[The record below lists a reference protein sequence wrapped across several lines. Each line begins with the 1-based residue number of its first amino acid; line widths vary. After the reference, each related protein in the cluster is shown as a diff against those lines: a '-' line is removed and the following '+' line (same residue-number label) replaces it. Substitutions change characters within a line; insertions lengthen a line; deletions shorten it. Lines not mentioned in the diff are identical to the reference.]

1 MKRKVNYLFIVIILF
16 ISLITNVKAN
26 TIDLS
31 KKGSI
36 SVTLKEKSENVLIDG
51 AEITIYHI
59 GAASIKD
66 NNLVFNKREELT
78 CDVSLD
84 NLKDTKLVSDIAKCI
99 NDNVIKYIGTTNNG
113 KVTFN
118 NLNQG
123 LYLVTQTKS
132 TEGYSDIDS
141 FLVAIP
147 KVEDNKWIYN
157 INALPKVDI
166 YKVIDLV
173 VEKKWNTISKNIPKY
188 VNIELYKGEELID
201 TIELSEENNWTYT
214 FEGIEKSDKYTI
226 KEINIPKGYTPSYKV
241 DGYSFTVTNT
251 DTLAKTGQIFYPII
265 IFFVLGISLILVGL
279 IAIKSEA

>member
-1 MKRKVNYLFIVIILF
+1 MKRKVNYLFIAIILF

-36 SVTLKEKSENVLIDG
+36 SITLKEKGENVLIDG
-51 AEITIYHI
+51 AEIIIYYV
-59 GAASIKD
+59 GDASIKD

-84 NLKDTKLVSDIAKCI
+84 NLKDTKLVSNISKCI
-99 NDNVIKYIGTTNNG
+99 NDDVIKYVGTTNNG

-123 LYLVTQTKS
+123 LYLVSQTKS
-132 TEGYSDIDS
+132 VEGYSLIDS

-147 KVEDNKWIYN
+147 KVEDNKWVYD

-214 FEGIEKSDKYTI
+214 FENIEKSDKYSI
-226 KEINIPKGYTPSYKV
+226 KEINIPKGFTPSYKV
-241 DGYSFTVTNT
+241 NEYIFTVTNS
-251 DTLAKTGQIFYPII
+251 DILADTGQIFYPII
-265 IFFVLGISLILVGL
+265 ISFIAGFIFIVFGIKY
-279 IAIKSEA
+279 IKEA

>member
-1 MKRKVNYLFIVIILF
+1 MKRKVNYLFITIILF

-59 GAASIKD
+59 GDASIKD

-99 NDNVIKYIGTTNNG
+99 NDNIIKYEGTTDNG

-226 KEINIPKGYTPSYKV
+226 KEINIPKGFTPSYKV
-241 DGYSFTVTNT
+241 NEYIFTVTNS
-251 DTLAKTGQIFYPII
+251 DVLADTGQIFYPII
-265 IFFVLGISLILVGL
+265 ISFIAGFIFIVFGIKF
-279 IAIKSEA
+279 IKEA

>member
-59 GAASIKD
+59 GDASIKD

-99 NDNVIKYIGTTNNG
+99 NDNIIKYVGTTDNG

-226 KEINIPKGYTPSYKV
+226 KEINLPKGYTPSYKV

-251 DTLAKTGQIFYPII
+251 DTLANTGQIFYPII
-265 IFFVLGISLILVGL
+265 ISFIAGFIFIVFGIKF
-279 IAIKSEA
+279 IKEA

>member
-1 MKRKVNYLFIVIILF
+1 MKRKVNYLFITIILF

-59 GAASIKD
+59 GDASIKD

-99 NDNVIKYIGTTNNG
+99 NDNIIKYVGTTDNG
-113 KVTFN
+113 KVTYN

-226 KEINIPKGYTPSYKV
+226 KEINIPKGFTPSYKV
-241 DGYSFTVTNT
+241 NEYIFTVTNS
-251 DTLAKTGQIFYPII
+251 DVLADTGQIFYPII
-265 IFFVLGISLILVGL
+265 ISFIAGFIFIVFGIKF
-279 IAIKSEA
+279 IKEA

>member
-1 MKRKVNYLFIVIILF
+1 MKRKVNYLFIAIILF

-36 SVTLKEKSENVLIDG
+36 RVTLKEKSENVLIDG
-51 AEITIYHI
+51 AEITIYYV
-59 GAASIKD
+59 GDASIKD

-84 NLKDTKLVSDIAKCI
+84 NLKDTKLVSNISKCI
-99 NDNVIKYIGTTNNG
+99 NDNVIKYFGTTNNG

-123 LYLVTQTKS
+123 LYLVSQTKNV
-132 TEGYSDIDS
+132 EGYSLIDS

-147 KVEDNKWIYN
+147 KVEDNKWVYD

-214 FEGIEKSDKYTI
+214 FENIEKSDKYSI
-226 KEINIPKGYTPSYKV
+226 KEINIPKGFTPSYKV
-241 DGYSFTVTNT
+241 NEYIFTVTNS
-251 DTLAKTGQIFYPII
+251 DILADTGQIFYPII
-265 IFFVLGISLILVGL
+265 ISFIAGFIFIVFGIKY
-279 IAIKSEA
+279 IKEA

>member
-1 MKRKVNYLFIVIILF
+1 MKRKVNYLFIAIILF

-36 SVTLKEKSENVLIDG
+36 SITLKEKSENVLING
-51 AEITIYHI
+51 AEITIYYV
-59 GAASIKD
+59 GDASIKD

-84 NLKDTKLVSDIAKCI
+84 NLKDTKLVSNISKCI
-99 NDNVIKYIGTTNNG
+99 NDNVIKYVGTTNNG

-123 LYLVTQTKS
+123 LYLVSQTKNV
-132 TEGYSDIDS
+132 EGYSLIDS

-147 KVEDNKWIYN
+147 KVEDNKWVYD

-214 FEGIEKSDKYTI
+214 FENIEKSDKYSI
-226 KEINIPKGYTPSYKV
+226 KEINIPKGFTPSYKV
-241 DGYSFTVTNT
+241 NEYIFTVTNS
-251 DTLAKTGQIFYPII
+251 DILADTGQIFYPII
-265 IFFVLGISLILVGL
+265 ISFIAGFIFIVFGIKY
-279 IAIKSEA
+279 IKEA

>member
-1 MKRKVNYLFIVIILF
+1 MKRKVNYLFIAIILF

>member
-59 GAASIKD
+59 GDASIKD

-99 NDNVIKYIGTTNNG
+99 NDNIIKYVGTTDNG

-214 FEGIEKSDKYTI
+214 FEDIEKSDKYTI
-226 KEINIPKGYTPSYKV
+226 KEINIPKGFTPSYKV
-241 DGYSFTVTNT
+241 NEYIFTVTNS
-251 DTLAKTGQIFYPII
+251 DVLADTGQIFYPII
-265 IFFVLGISLILVGL
+265 ISFIAGFIFIVFGIKF
-279 IAIKSEA
+279 IKEA

>member
-1 MKRKVNYLFIVIILF
+1 MKRKVNYLFIAIILF

-36 SVTLKEKSENVLIDG
+36 SITLKEKSENVLIDG
-51 AEITIYHI
+51 AEITIYYV
-59 GAASIKD
+59 GDASIKD

-84 NLKDTKLVSDIAKCI
+84 NLKDTKLVSSISKCI
-99 NDNVIKYIGTTNNG
+99 NDDVIKYVGTTNNG

-123 LYLVTQTKS
+123 LYLVSQTKS
-132 TEGYSDIDS
+132 APGYSLINS

-147 KVEDNKWIYN
+147 KVEDNKWVYD

-214 FEGIEKSDKYTI
+214 FENIEKSDKYSI
-226 KEINIPKGYTPSYKV
+226 KEINIPKGFTPSYKV
-241 DGYSFTVTNT
+241 NEYIFTVTNS
-251 DTLAKTGQIFYPII
+251 DILADTGQIFYPII
-265 IFFVLGISLILVGL
+265 ISFIAGFIFIVFGIKY
-279 IAIKSEA
+279 IKEA

>member
-1 MKRKVNYLFIVIILF
+1 MKRKVNYLFIAIILF
-16 ISLITNVKAN
+16 ISLITDAKAN

-36 SVTLKEKSENVLIDG
+36 SITLKEKSENVLIDG
-51 AEITIYHI
+51 AEITIYYV
-59 GAASIKD
+59 GDAGIKD

-84 NLKDTKLVSDIAKCI
+84 NLKDTKLVSNISKCI
-99 NDNVIKYIGTTNNG
+99 NDNVIKYVGTTNNG

-123 LYLVTQTKS
+123 LYLVSQTKS
-132 TEGYSDIDS
+132 VEGYSLIDS

-147 KVEDNKWIYN
+147 KVEDNKWVYD

-214 FEGIEKSDKYTI
+214 FENIEKSDKYSI
-226 KEINIPKGYTPSYKV
+226 KEINIPKGFTPSYKV
-241 DGYSFTVTNT
+241 NEYIFTVTNS
-251 DTLAKTGQIFYPII
+251 DILADTGQIFYPII
-265 IFFVLGISLILVGL
+265 ISFIAGFIFIVFGIKY
-279 IAIKSEA
+279 IKEA

>member
-1 MKRKVNYLFIVIILF
+1 MKRKVNYLFIAIILF

-51 AEITIYHI
+51 AEITIYYV
-59 GAASIKD
+59 GDAGIKD

-84 NLKDTKLVSDIAKCI
+84 NLKDTKLVSDISKCI
-99 NDNVIKYIGTTNNG
+99 NDNVIKYVGTTNNG

-123 LYLVTQTKS
+123 LYLVSQTKNV
-132 TEGYSDIDS
+132 EGYSLIDS

-147 KVEDNKWIYN
+147 KVEDNKWVYD

-214 FEGIEKSDKYTI
+214 FENIEKSDKYSI
-226 KEINIPKGYTPSYKV
+226 KEINIPKGFTPSYKV
-241 DGYSFTVTNT
+241 NEYIFTVTNS
-251 DTLAKTGQIFYPII
+251 DILADTGQIFYPII
-265 IFFVLGISLILVGL
+265 ISFIAGFIFIVFGIKY
-279 IAIKSEA
+279 IKEA

>member
-1 MKRKVNYLFIVIILF
+1 MKRKVNYLFITIILF

-59 GAASIKD
+59 GDASIKD

-99 NDNVIKYIGTTNNG
+99 NDNIIKYVGTADNG

-226 KEINIPKGYTPSYKV
+226 KEINIPKGFTPSYKV
-241 DGYSFTVTNT
+241 NEYIFTVTNS
-251 DTLAKTGQIFYPII
+251 DVLADTGQIFYPII
-265 IFFVLGISLILVGL
+265 ISFIAGFIFIVFGIKF
-279 IAIKSEA
+279 IKEA

>member
-1 MKRKVNYLFIVIILF
+1 MKRKVNYLFITIILF

-59 GAASIKD
+59 GDASIKD

-99 NDNVIKYIGTTNNG
+99 NDNIIKYVGTTDNG

-226 KEINIPKGYTPSYKV
+226 KEINIPKGFTPSYKV
-241 DGYSFTVTNT
+241 NEYIFTVTNS
-251 DTLAKTGQIFYPII
+251 DVLADTGQIFYPII
-265 IFFVLGISLILVGL
+265 ISFIAGFIFIVFGIKF
-279 IAIKSEA
+279 IKEA